1 MSSNDQKTFT
11 CNNNK
16 PTTIESVKSKQN
28 AAAADFD
35 AISAICAKDLEFEIK
50 GENFRDP
57 ESVNICD
64 TPCIGIKQ
72 LSATTI
78 TCKLGENVE
87 DVGATNK
94 SCDVFVKQSSGNA
107 EMKASDANSFTCLP

>member
-1 MSSNDQKTFT
+1 MSSTDSKFT
-11 CNNNK
+11 CNA

-28 AAAADFD
+28 AAALANAAFD
-35 AISAICAKDLEFEIK
+35 ATSAICAKDLEFEIK